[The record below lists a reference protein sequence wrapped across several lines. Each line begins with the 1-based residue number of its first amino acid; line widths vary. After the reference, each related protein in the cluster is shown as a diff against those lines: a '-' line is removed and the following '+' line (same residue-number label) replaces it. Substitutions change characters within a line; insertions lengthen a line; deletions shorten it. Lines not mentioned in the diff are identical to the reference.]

1 MRNAKGK
8 LATEK
13 LNESQE
19 SWLRKVKRKLAQAK
33 LAQGKLKKSLRKA

>member
-13 LNESQE
+13 LNETQE
-19 SWLRKVKRKLAQAK
+19 SLLRKAKRKLAE
-33 LAQGKLKKSLRKA
+33 GSLKEN